1 SLNNTPVRGAAEVP
15 GLVLSPLESQQTT
28 TQFDLSLS
36 LIEADEV
43 LEGGLEYASDL
54 FDAATVQ
61 RWCAHLVKVLEA
73 MVADDRQAVA
83 AVPLLADFE
92 RDQLV
97 RAFNQTASAPVEA
110 ATVQAL
116 FERQVQQA
124 PSAVAVIHEDRAV
137 SYAELNRQSN
147 QLAHQLIGLGVGPE
161 HRVALCMER
170 GVEMVVGLLGILK
183 AGAGY
188 VPLDPAYPRERLAY
202 IVQDSAPTAILSHIG
217 LPAAV
222 HDWLQ
227 TVAPAQVVLGDAA
240 TMERLGALPEHDP
253 AVASDAHDLAY
264 VIHTSGSTGRPK
276 GVLVEHHSMV
286 NLVAAHVRRCGLG
299 RDDRVLQFASMS
311 FDASVEEIFAPLAAG
326 ATLVLRPSL
335 LPPDSTFSQY
345 LRDQRISIVEL
356 PTAFW
361 HYWVGDAGFEQG
373 LAQTCARLVVIGG
386 EKASADSVARWHHAC
401 ARHPCQLLNT
411 YGPTEATV
419 YATATLLEPACMA
432 SSEPSIGRPIANT
445 QVHVL
450 DAWQQVQPLGVVG
463 EIHIGGQ
470 GVARGYLNQPAL
482 TAERFI
488 ADPFSTDP
496 QARLYRTGD
505 LGRWRADGTLEYVGR
520 NDFQVKIRG
529 FRIELGEIE
538 SRLRACAGV
547 REAVVLAREDR
558 PGDPRLV
565 AYVQADTGAMPAA
578 AALREA
584 LSVALPDY
592 MVPGAYVT
600 VDAWPV
606 NASGKLDRRAL
617 PAPDAAAVAKQAY
630 EAPATATEA
639 RVAEVW
645 SALLGVARIGRH
657 DHFFE
662 LGGHSLLA
670 TQLVAALRRTIGREV
685 PLRRVFEQPTLSGF
699 CTALAGS
706 AGSRLGELL
715 PMERTGAL
723 PLSWAQQRLWFLD
736 QLDPAASLAYHMPTA
751 LRLEGP
757 LD

>member
-1 SLNNTPVRGAAEVP
+1 
-15 GLVLSPLESQQTT
+15 
-28 TQFDLSLS
+28 
-36 LIEADEV
+36 
-43 LEGGLEYASDL
+43 
-54 FDAATVQ
+54 
-61 RWCAHLVKVLEA
+61 
-73 MVADDRQAVA
+73 
-83 AVPLLADFE
+83 
-92 RDQLV
+92 
-97 RAFNQTASAPVEA
+97 
-110 ATVQAL
+110 
-116 FERQVQQA
+116 
-124 PSAVAVIHEDRAV
+124 
-137 SYAELNRQSN
+137 
-147 QLAHQLIGLGVGPE
+147 
-161 HRVALCMER
+161 
-170 GVEMVVGLLGILK
+170 
-183 AGAGY
+183 
-188 VPLDPAYPRERLAY
+188 
-202 IVQDSAPTAILSHIG
+202 
-217 LPAAV
+217 
-222 HDWLQ
+222 
-227 TVAPAQVVLGDAA
+227 
-240 TMERLGALPEHDP
+240 
-253 AVASDAHDLAY
+253 
-264 VIHTSGSTGRPK
+264 
-276 GVLVEHHSMV
+276 
-286 NLVAAHVRRCGLG
+286 
-299 RDDRVLQFASMS
+299 
-311 FDASVEEIFAPLAAG
+311 VEEIFAPLAAG